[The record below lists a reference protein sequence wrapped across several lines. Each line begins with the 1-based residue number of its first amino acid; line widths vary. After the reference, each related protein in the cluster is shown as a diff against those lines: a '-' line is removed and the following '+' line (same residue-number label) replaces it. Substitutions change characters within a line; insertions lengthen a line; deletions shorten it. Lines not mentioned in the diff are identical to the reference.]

1 LSNIKNTKWKL
12 FGIYNVIQ
20 RDKKDSI
27 FLKSLGEQIKQ
38 IRKEKGI
45 KQKDLGYSLDI
56 EKSNMSRIESENTNP
71 TIILLKKIAKE
82 LDISLKELI
91 DL

>member
-1 LSNIKNTKWKL
+1 MITFKTVIY
-12 FGIYNVIQ
+12 GIYCVFYREQ
-20 RDKKDSI
+20 RDFDYLKRLGARIKKNR
-27 FLKSLGEQIKQ
+27 L
-38 IRKEKGI
+38 EKGI

-56 EKSNMSRIESENTNP
+56 EKSNMSRIESGNTNP

-82 LDISLKELI
+82 LNISLKELI

>member
-1 LSNIKNTKWKL
+1 VIK
-12 FGIYNVIQ
+12 
-20 RDKKDSI
+20 RDKKDSV
-27 FLKSLGEQIKQ
+27 FLKRLGERIKQ

-56 EKSNMSRIESENTNP
+56 EKSNMSRIESGNTNP
-71 TIILLKKIAKE
+71 TIILLKKIAEE
-82 LDISLKELI
+82 LNISLKELI